1 MSIRKK
7 TTIHQTIKKINILKK
22 EDNIDESDE
31 KKNLTMCYRMGK
43 IINWT
48 RSKNTSSR
56 PSKQSE
62 RERLEREKEEE
73 RIKQLIMLSCFCW
86 LRFIYE

>member
-43 IINWT
+43 IIN
-48 RSKNTSSR
+48 
-56 PSKQSE
+56 
-62 RERLEREKEEE
+62 
-73 RIKQLIMLSCFCW
+73 
-86 LRFIYE
+86 